1 MVMKII
7 DVPYDVDVVRFYK
20 GDEYGKSFR
29 GMVSVSNIEDAPEKR
44 VIELPSSLI
53 RTLSNIKES
62 NTSRLMDFLNY
73 LTYDQRYRLT
83 KALRSQNIET
93 PFDVEL
99 ANWYLGHVEFV
110 AKKEPKFK
118 VLVELHEGDLWVT
131 KNRTNDIDD
140 EEISFSLFD
149 NDHDTRGR
157 YKFTEEEAD
166 ELVAGLTALT
176 ARKVKVAE

>member
-1 MVMKII
+1 MVKKIV
-7 DVPYDVDVVRFYK
+7 DVPDNATTIAVLENNDAVF
-20 GDEYGKSFR
+20 GALNI
-29 GMVSVSNIEDAPEKR
+29 SVSGLPDAPEKR
-44 VIELPSSLI
+44 VI
-53 RTLSNIKES
+53 
-62 NTSRLMDFLNY
+62 
-73 LTYDQRYRLT
+73 
-83 KALRSQNIET
+83 
-93 PFDVEL
+93 DVEL

-176 ARKVKVAE
+176 ARKVKVE